1 MPAQLKSIRVKNFRC
16 LKGVEVETQPINV
29 LFGPNGIGKSSFLD
43 AVWFMRDC
51 AIRGT
56 EMASSD
62 RHHGIGVLWDGAA
75 PNDRIEIAL
84 RSELAEYTV
93 SFGYSSGRIEP
104 FVGETLRSLSR
115 ESILVDRK
123 IGSETATFF
132 HETMGQTVT
141 VKLREPEKLA
151 FTNYLL
157 LCEPAEE
164 TAELD
169 EVFRSIHLYS
179 SRSVSLHQ
187 LRRLGSES
195 TQHTFVYD
203 RWQNLWSA
211 LRNLHG
217 RQALDKRYGSIME
230 FMRRAFPD
238 SFKELVFEQIGA
250 DRVSASFVETGRHQ
264 PIQASGVSDGHLQLL
279 GLLTALFGDSTRRF
293 NLLMFDEPETS
304 LHPHAI
310 SVFTEAVKRAV
321 ADFNR
326 QVFIST
332 HSPVLLS
339 QFAVDSCLIFEAGP
353 ERETR
358 IEPLANRDG
367 IRDLLDQYALG
378 SLYMAEEVARQ
389 SSSTASSG
397 DDEESSDASN
407 RETGRDK

>member
-1 MPAQLKSIRVKNFRC
+1 VNNFRC
-16 LKGVEVETQPINV
+16 LKSVEVETRPINV

-56 EMASSD
+56 ELASSD

-75 PNDRIEIAL
+75 PEDRIEISL

-104 FVGETLRSLSR
+104 FVGETLRSLTR
-115 ESILVDRK
+115 KMVLVDRK
-123 IGSETATFF
+123 IGSDTATFF
-132 HETMGQTVT
+132 HETMGQAVT
-141 VKLREPEKLA
+141 IKLREPEKLA

-157 LCEPAEE
+157 LCEPGEE

-169 EVFRSIHLYS
+169 EVFRAIHLYS

-195 TQHTFVYD
+195 TQHTFAYD

-217 RQALDKRYGSIME
+217 RQALDTRYRTVME
-230 FMRRAFPD
+230 FMRKAFPD

-250 DRVSASFVETGRHQ
+250 DRVSASFVETCRHQ
-264 PIQASGVSDGHLQLL
+264 PVQASGVSDGHLQLL
-279 GLLTALFGDSTRRF
+279 GLLTSLFGDSTRRF

-310 SVFTEAVKRAV
+310 SVFSEAVKRAA

-332 HSPVLLS
+332 HSPVLMS
-339 QFAVDSCLIFEAGP
+339 QFAVETCLIFESGE

-358 IEPLANRDG
+358 IESLANRKG
-367 IRDLLDQYALG
+367 VRDLLDRYALG

-389 SSSTASSG
+389 SSRSSSG
-397 DDEESSDASN
+397 SESSS
-407 RETGRDK
+407 GQ

>member
-1 MPAQLKSIRVKNFRC
+1 VTVVA
-16 LKGVEVETQPINV
+16 QPINV

-43 AVWFMRDC
+43 AIWFMRDC

-75 PNDRIEIAL
+75 PDDRIEISLQSA
-84 RSELAEYTV
+84 LAEYTI

-104 FVGETLRSLSR
+104 FVGECLRSRPRSMVL
-115 ESILVDRK
+115 LDRK
-123 IGSETATFF
+123 IGSDGASFY
-132 HETMGQTVT
+132 HEGMQQTVT

-157 LCEPAEE
+157 LCDPSDE

-169 EVFRSIHLYS
+169 DVFRSIHLYS
-179 SRSVSLHQ
+179 SRSVNLHQ

-195 TQHTFVYD
+195 NQHTFLYD

-217 RQALDKRYGSIME
+217 RQAVDPRYGHIMD
-230 FMRRAFPD
+230 FMRKAFPG

-250 DRVSASFVETGRHQ
+250 DRVSASFVEAGRHQ
-264 PIQASGVSDGHLQLL
+264 AIQASGVSDGHLQML
-279 GLLTALFGDSTRRF
+279 GLLVALFGESQRRF
-293 NLLMFDEPETS
+293 TLMMFDEPETS

-310 SVFTEAVKRAV
+310 SVLSDAVKRAV
-321 ADFNR
+321 AQFNR

-332 HSPVLLS
+332 HSPVLMS
-339 QFAVDSCLIFEAGP
+339 QFDVPSCLILQSGP
-353 ERETR
+353 ERETTV
-358 IEPLANRDG
+358 EPLANRAG
-367 IRDLLDQYALG
+367 IRDLLDSYALG
-378 SLYMAEEVARQ
+378 SLYMAEEVGRQ
-389 SSSTASSG
+389 SSSSG
-397 DDEESSDASN
+397 SSSDHPTEA
-407 RETGRDK
+407 